1 MKITP
6 QIRSNEKRK
15 RLQALRIGRTYAPR
29 LSKARQNELERV
41 LRLADKYPIE
51 DWEAILPKKINERY
65 LLKWYSDMFIGV
77 GLPASREAVNAFLS
91 RKAEVTDMWE
101 DTLSRW
107 ISRNGGKKVKIITNS
122 FKDWFRG
129 AIKEAIKDQT
139 ESIETMTKLLY
150 DNVTSYY
157 QEVQEWQVRRIVQTE
172 SLTALSVASDESIR
186 ALGVP
191 FIKTWVISGN
201 NTRPSHLEADG
212 QEVDQDEPFLV
223 DGEELMY
230 PRDSSMGASAGNII
244 NCACTCISTPK

>member
-6 QIRSNEKRK
+6 QIRANEKRK

-29 LSKARQNELERV
+29 LSKARQSELERV
-41 LRLADKYPIE
+41 LRLAKNYPID
-51 DWEAILPKKINERY
+51 DWETILPKKINERY
-65 LLKWYSDMFIGV
+65 LLRWYSDMFMGV
-77 GLPASREAVNAFLS
+77 GSPAGREAVNEFMG
-91 RKAEVTDMWE
+91 RKADIWE
-101 DTLSRW
+101 DTLSKW
-107 ISRNGGKKVKIITNS
+107 ISKNAAKKVKIITNS

-244 NCACTCISTPK
+244 NCACTSIATPK

>member
-6 QIRSNEKRK
+6 QIRANEKRK

-29 LSKARQNELERV
+29 LSKARQSELERV
-41 LRLADKYPIE
+41 LRLAKNYPID
-51 DWEAILPKKINERY
+51 DWETILPKKINERY
-65 LLKWYSDMFIGV
+65 LLRWYSDMFMGV
-77 GLPASREAVNAFLS
+77 GLPAGREAVNEFMG
-91 RKAEVTDMWE
+91 RKADIWE
-101 DTLSRW
+101 DTLSKW
-107 ISRNGGKKVKIITNS
+107 ISKNAAKKVKIITNS

-212 QEVDQDEPFLV
+212 QEVDQDEPFIV

-244 NCACTCISTPK
+244 NCACTSIATPK

>member
-6 QIRSNEKRK
+6 QIRANEKRK

-29 LSKARQNELERV
+29 LSKARQSELERV
-41 LRLADKYPIE
+41 LRLAKNYPID
-51 DWEAILPKKINERY
+51 DWETILPKKINERY
-65 LLKWYSDMFIGV
+65 LLRWYSDMFMGV
-77 GLPASREAVNAFLS
+77 GLPAGREAVNEFMG
-91 RKAEVTDMWE
+91 RKADIWE
-101 DTLSRW
+101 DTLSKW
-107 ISRNGGKKVKIITNS
+107 ISKNAAKKVKIITNS

-157 QEVQEWQVRRIVQTE
+157 QEIQEWQVRRIVQTE

-201 NTRPSHLEADG
+201 NTRPAHLEADG
-212 QEVDQDEPFLV
+212 QEVDQDEPFIV

>member
-6 QIRSNEKRK
+6 QIRANEKRK

-29 LSKARQNELERV
+29 LSKARQSELERV
-41 LRLADKYPIE
+41 LKLAENYPIDE
-51 DWEAILPKKINERY
+51 WEKVLPKKINERY
-65 LLKWYSDMFIGV
+65 LLRWYSDMFMGV
-77 GLPASREAVNAFLS
+77 GLPAGREAVNEFMG
-91 RKAEVTDMWE
+91 RKADIWE
-101 DTLSRW
+101 DTLSKW
-107 ISRNGGKKVKIITNS
+107 ISKNAAKKVKIITNS

-212 QEVDQDEPFLV
+212 QEVDQDEPFIV

-230 PRDSSMGASAGNII
+230 PRDDSMGASAGNII
-244 NCACTCISTPK
+244 NCACTSIATPK